1 MIISKNMETERG
13 KAALSLWLLLPV
25 PTSKRERMKTLEI
38 REPPITLELAKQHL
52 RVGST
57 THDDT
62 LIAAKLDMAVAV
74 AEDMTGRIIR
84 EKKVTFDVLIPTDT
98 PIVCLPIPTTRI
110 EWLCV
115 SQSLIP
121 EKNYTLL
128 DDDYVPLLVT
138 EPQYVGGKVTV
149 TAIVGYSKDNIPPAI
164 KAAILLILGTLYDN
178 ESDNLVGR
186 SVSELTLTAEKLLLP
201 WRVTPYGHV

>member
-1 MIISKNMETERG
+1 MHAAVPFPISRT
-13 KAALSLWLLLPV
+13 
-25 PTSKRERMKTLEI
+25 MKILEV

-62 LIAAKLDMAVAV
+62 LITAKLDMAVAI
-74 AEDMTGRIIR
+74 AEDMTGRVIQ
-84 EKKVTFDVLIPTDT
+84 EKRVGFDVLVPADA
-98 PIVCLPIPTTRI
+98 PIVRLPVLTSQI
-110 EWLCV
+110 ERLSV
-115 SQSLIP
+115 SQFLIP

-128 DDDYVPLLVT
+128 EDDYQPLLVT
-138 EPQYVGGKVTV
+138 EPEYVGERISV
-149 TAIVGYSKDNIPPAI
+149 TAVIGYDKDTIPPAI

-186 SVSELTLTAEKLLLP
+186 SVSELSLTADKLLLP
-201 WRVTPYGHV
+201 WRVTPYGNV